1 MKYKRYNLV
10 GVVEDVFEDR
20 DIVWP
25 DNVECSEKEEM
36 RNNKEEDIIYYGL
49 GGF

>member
-10 GVVEDVFEDR
+10 GKVENVFEDR

-25 DNVECSEKEEM
+25 GNVECSEFKNINL
-36 RNNKEEDIIYYGL
+36 RNEKRDK
-49 GGF
+49 